1 MDKDQFALSGDD
13 SLELFGLADHFVDD
27 FEFWDVN
34 LVAEGG
40 KGGGVVRVDFY
51 LALGVGQAVKVGGVA
66 GVGFG
71 GDVEIET

>member
-1 MDKDQFALSGDD
+1 MDKNQFALSGDD
-13 SLELFGLADHFVDD
+13 GLELFGLADHFVDN
-27 FEFWDVN
+27 FEFWDVD

-51 LALGVGQAVKVGGVA
+51 LALGVWQAVKVRWVT